1 MRKSP
6 PTPFIAALLACTLPF
21 AVQAAAPA
29 PDSAQAFVNKAAQA
43 GLAEVE
49 LSKLAAAN
57 SHNEAVKNFAA
68 RMVTDHQKANMELT
82 AIAKPKSLVVPTQ
95 LDAEHAK
102 AVQSLQGKSGEALDA
117 AYAMHM
123 AMDHDKA
130 VALFESN
137 SASTDAELAG
147 FARKTLPVLQEH
159 KRMANDLNAKVNKK

>member
-1 MRKSP
+1 MRKA
-6 PTPFIAALLACTLPF
+6 TRMKILGALLACTSPF
-21 AVQAAAPA
+21 AAQAAAPM
-29 PDSAQAFVNKAAQA
+29 PDSAQAFVTKAAQA

-49 LSKLAAAN
+49 LSKLAGMA
-57 SHNEAVKNFAA
+57 SRNEAVKNFAA

-82 AIAKPKSLVVPTQ
+82 AIAKPKSLMVPTQ

-102 AVQSLQGKSGEALDA
+102 AVKGLQGKSGEAFDA

-137 SASTDAELAG
+137 SHNTDTDLAA
-147 FARKTLPVLQEH
+147 FAGKTLPVLQEH
-159 KRMANDLNAKVNKK
+159 KRLANELNAKVNKK